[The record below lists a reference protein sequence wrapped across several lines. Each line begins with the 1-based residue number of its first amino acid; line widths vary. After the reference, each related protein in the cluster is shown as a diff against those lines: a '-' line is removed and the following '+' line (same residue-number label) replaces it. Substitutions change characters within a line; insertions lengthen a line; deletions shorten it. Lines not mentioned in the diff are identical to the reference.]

1 MDLQNTILKGIKELL
16 YLHDYLV
23 LPEFGGFVLKSK
35 PAHFSLDGNSIVPAS
50 KTVSFNI
57 QLKQNDGVLTQWL
70 QNYLSCS
77 AAEAIK
83 HVSEFSSYCSSLIS
97 AKKRLNMEGLG
108 FFYVDFE
115 ANLCFEPLQDT
126 NFLSESFGLGTVH
139 VHVIED
145 SLNEAKTSETQKESL
160 FTDRVVIKEMS
171 NEGLKPTPKRFR
183 HLIQPIVVVSLSL
196 SLLLLVISNL
206 RVSGLL
212 YSSVLG
218 SDTKGLYEPAVYI
231 NTPILPSVKGNSGY
245 VADANGIAGFK
256 ISDKKSLPVRV
267 IENRAAL
274 NLSSEN
280 SIKLKHKKFE
290 IVFGCFTVLANAKRM
305 HKDLQSN
312 HLQTSISEK
321 NSKGMYVI
329 SKGDFESKEE
339 AIEQLEK
346 LKASYPKAWIK
357 SLD

>member
-1 MDLQNTILKGIKELL
+1 MDLQNIILKGIKELL

-35 PAHFSLDGNSIVPAS
+35 PSHFSIDGNSIVPAS

-77 AAEAIK
+77 ATEAKK

-108 FFYVDFE
+108 FFYIDFE
-115 ANLCFEPLQDT
+115 ANLCFEPVQDT
-126 NFLSESFGLGTVH
+126 NFLSDSFGLGTVH
-139 VHVIED
+139 VQVIED
-145 SLNEAKTSETQKESL
+145 NINDAKTSETKKESL
-160 FTDRVVIKEMS
+160 FTDRVVINEIT
-171 NEGLKPTPKRFR
+171 NEGVKPTNKRFK
-183 HLIQPIVVVSLSL
+183 HLIQPIVLVSLSV

-212 YSSVLG
+212 YSSVIG
-218 SDTKGLYEPAVYI
+218 SDSKGLYEPVVYL

-256 ISDKKSLPVRV
+256 ISDKKSLSVRV
-267 IENRAAL
+267 IENKVAL
-274 NLSSEN
+274 NNTFEN
-280 SIKLKHKKFE
+280 NVKSKHKKFE

-305 HKDLQSN
+305 HKDLQRN

-329 SKGDFESKEE
+329 SQGDFESKEE
-339 AIEQLEK
+339 AIEQLEE
-346 LKASYPKAWIK
+346 LKTSYPKAWIK